1 MRERES
7 VWRKSVRG
15 GQRHRRRR
23 RRRLL
28 FSFCLLC
35 FCVSFVSFRFVFV
48 CFRSS
53 PFIQLPATLSTAP
66 SFPSFP
72 CPFHTRTD
80 AGRATQPGLPGHVA
94 QSHASAPITAIFL
107 PLSLSF
113 LAALLASTL
122 TAFPLPL
129 LLNVVVVVVC
139 VAAVVAVVVSC
150 ARSCALS

>member
-1 MRERES
+1 MEKECVAGS
-7 VWRKSVRG
+7 DVVVVVVVG
-15 GQRHRRRR
+15 G
-23 RRRLL
+23 
-28 FSFCLLC
+28 FCFRFAC
-35 FCVSFVSFRFVFV
+35 FAFAFRSFRFVSFLFAFV
-48 CFRSS
+48 RRLSFSYRRPSRQHPPSPLHPSSVRPFR
-53 PFIQLPATLSTAP
+53 
-66 SFPSFP
+66 
-72 CPFHTRTD
+72 TRTD

-129 LLNVVVVVVC
+129 LLNVVVVVC
-139 VAAVVAVVVSC
+139 VAAVAVVVSC

>member
-1 MRERES
+1 MLALLLRF
-7 VWRKSVRG
+7 VR
-15 GQRHRRRR
+15 
-23 RRRLL
+23 
-28 FSFCLLC
+28 
-35 FCVSFVSFRFVFV
+35 FVSFRFCLLSFV
-48 CFRSS
+48 AFHSVTGDPLDS
-53 PFIQLPATLSTAP
+53 TLLP
-66 SFPSFP
+66 PSFP

-129 LLNVVVVVVC
+129 LLNVVVVVVVC
-139 VAAVVAVVVSC
+139 VAAVVAVVSC